1 MFAFIIHFKQI
12 IKIFTKKTDACACL
26 FDRIVIKCR
35 HKNKKSFK
43 FYEKKISVLKRG
55 FFSMPV
61 LIIATYDEN
70 QNPDAMHA
78 DLGGIT
84 DDAKTGIC
92 LTKIR
97 KTTQNILLNK
107 AFIVSI
113 ADARHVPKA
122 DYVGIVFQND
132 DPVNLE
138 YIELGRVAKSLYGR
152 QKN

>member
-1 MFAFIIHFKQI
+1 MF
-12 IKIFTKKTDACACL
+12 
-26 FDRIVIKCR
+26 
-35 HKNKKSFK
+35 KNKKSFK

-55 FFSMPV
+55 FILLPV

-78 DLGGIT
+78 DLRGIT

-107 AFIVSI
+107 AFTVSI

-138 YIELGRVAKSLYGR
+138 YIELGRVEVKPLRTAK
-152 QKN
+152 N